1 MNEPFIDIQALSA
14 MYKKQVKRINNSKH
28 KVISSTQGATS
39 EKNYSKY
46 RDTLE
51 AVKMIYD

>member
-1 MNEPFIDIQALSA
+1 
-14 MYKKQVKRINNSKH
+14 MYKKQVKIINNSKH

-46 RDTLE
+46 GDTLE